1 MPVEFGFRMCSF
13 WSNHNITKFLYSAEI
28 PDASIL
34 AGIYIILLFFSSLIW
49 CALIFHV
56 YCYGRNVKLL
66 LNYCLSAQ
74 EPRIFLPL
82 CIISNAGGFPQY
94 FKMVIHLLDPTV
106 GTQGPQLYQTEGS
119 IHTAKICLYWLSSP
133 KAARSYKTL
142 GRVGEQS
149 KITGGTKCPD
159 PVSSENWVCV
169 WIQHRCRK

>member
-34 AGIYIILLFFSSLIW
+34 AGIYIILLFFSTLIW

-94 FKMVIHLLDPTV
+94 FKIVRPYSGHSGSPAVPDRREHPHCKDLPLL
-106 GTQGPQLYQTEGS
+106 TELSKGS
-119 IHTAKICLYWLSSP
+119 QKLQNPWKSRRAKQNY
-133 KAARSYKTL
+133 
-142 GRVGEQS
+142 GRH
-149 KITGGTKCPD
+149 K
-159 PVSSENWVCV
+159 VSWPC
-169 WIQHRCRK
+169 